1 MGHSRL
7 FHQVVYVRCLPHF
20 TSDFTDFE
28 IFYSKTMTAEAVA
41 TLPPAAKKAPAA
53 PKPVKS
59 AVKTKR
65 IVSHPPY
72 PAMIIEAIQTM
83 KDRNGSSRPAIL
95 KFIVA
100 NNKVDANLAQG
111 RVRQF
116 IKKLVDAKKIV
127 PGSSVPGRK
136 GSGCFKVTAAE
147 KKPVMKK
154 VKKPVVKKAPKKK
167 IAAIK
172 KKSSAQKKTAPKKS
186 AAKKTPAKKP

>member
-1 MGHSRL
+1 MGRA
-7 FHQVVYVRCLPHF
+7 FHVKSFPHITF
-20 TSDFTDFE
+20 DFTDFE
-28 IFYSKTMTAEAVA
+28 IFYSKIMTAEAVA

-59 AVKTKR
+59 AVKTKK
-65 IVSHPPY
+65 IVNHPPY
-72 PAMIIEAIQTM
+72 PAMIIEAIKTM
-83 KDRNGSSRPAIL
+83 KDRNGSSRLAIL

-100 NNKVDANLAQG
+100 NNKVDANRAHG

-136 GSGCFKVTAAE
+136 GSGCFKVTTAE

-154 VKKPVVKKAPKKK
+154 VKKPVVKKAPKKT
-167 IAAIK
+167 AASK
-172 KKSSAQKKTAPKKS
+172 
-186 AAKKTPAKKP
+186 KKTPAIKKS